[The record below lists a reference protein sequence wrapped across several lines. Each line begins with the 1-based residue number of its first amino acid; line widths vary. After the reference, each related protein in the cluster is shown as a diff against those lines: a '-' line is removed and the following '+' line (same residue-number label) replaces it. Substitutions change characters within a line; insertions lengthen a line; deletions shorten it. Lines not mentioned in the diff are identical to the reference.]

1 MTKED
6 ILKHQITA
14 QYKNVSAFCEKT
26 GIPESTV
33 RNIFKRGFDGVGV
46 RTAIKICHAL
56 SLDIDALMDGKFMLR
71 PNDQKESVLNMYRR
85 HPIDLDKVT
94 DSGSEGWGF
103 ESLLA
108 CQQKKPRKALKIKG
122 FRGFFI
128 LVCPHPGR
136 RKNLPFCIFSTFLR
150 GTSHAYGHII

>member
-14 QYKNVSAFCEKT
+14 QYKNVSTFCEKT

-71 PNDQKESVLNMYRR
+71 PNDQKESILNMYRR

-94 DSGSEGWGF
+94 EEDLALLEAIQRLP
-103 ESLLA
+103 EDQKPLLLSLLRGNGEP
-108 CQQKKPRKALKIKG
+108 PR
-122 FRGFFI
+122 
-128 LVCPHPGR
+128 
-136 RKNLPFCIFSTFLR
+136 
-150 GTSHAYGHII
+150 

>member
-71 PNDQKESVLNMYRR
+71 PNDQKESILNMYRR

-94 DSGSEGWGF
+94 EEDLALLEAIQRLP
-103 ESLLA
+103 EEQKPLLLSLL
-108 CQQKKPRKALKIKG
+108 QGNGEPPR
-122 FRGFFI
+122 
-128 LVCPHPGR
+128 
-136 RKNLPFCIFSTFLR
+136 
-150 GTSHAYGHII
+150 

>member
-14 QYKNVSAFCEKT
+14 QYKNVSTFCEKT

-71 PNDQKESVLNMYRR
+71 PNDQKESILNMYRR

-94 DSGSEGWGF
+94 EEDLALLEAIQRLP
-103 ESLLA
+103 EEQRPLLLSLL
-108 CQQKKPRKALKIKG
+108 QGISP
-122 FRGFFI
+122 
-128 LVCPHPGR
+128 PP
-136 RKNLPFCIFSTFLR
+136 P
-150 GTSHAYGHII
+150 